1 MIDALKSYV
10 ALATGLTEVTAAKA
24 KDVAS
29 ALVEQVLSLSGHGT
43 EITGKVTDLADDLLA
58 TSKENREAIAGM
70 VRTEV
75 DRAIGRVGFVR
86 EDELAALRRVVQ
98 RLEAEVSALRGATSS
113 GESASP
119 SGLPSVS
126 SSEPSAA
133 QGAPEPPVVVEVTA
147 PLTESVAEILGDDA
161 RATVEQQAAGAEIG
175 APAKKSKTWIAE

>member
-24 KDVAS
+24 KDVAT
-29 ALVEQVLSLSGHGT
+29 ALVEQVLTLSGHGT
-43 EITGKVTDLADDLLA
+43 DLTGKVTDLADDLLA
-58 TSKENREAIAGM
+58 TSKENREAITAM

-98 RLEAEVSALRGATSS
+98 RLEAEVSGLRGTGAVAVAATSTTAAA
-113 GESASP
+113 ESASD
-119 SGLPSVS
+119 
-126 SSEPSAA
+126 
-133 QGAPEPPVVVEVTA
+133 APEPVVLVEETA
-147 PLTESVAEILGDDA
+147 PLTEPIGEVLGSAGEAVREAVEEPEPSAEPA
-161 RATVEQQAAGAEIG
+161 